1 MSLYAGLHGSE
12 PCDHFIL
19 LIKKQIMKFKK
30 FIIPALCMAMLS
42 AGCSGQDPV
51 PPGNGQ
57 NGNGGT
63 NENIENG
70 LQVTASTTVIN
81 ADGQDAARINVY
93 YDKVKLSLDAVAFY
107 DAKSN
112 DVLDLSKFTI
122 EDNTLVYTVTE
133 PGEFSFWVAY
143 KTHNTK
149 DRPTTISAVEFSV
162 PDAPEDPQPDNT
174 SFVRRTL
181 ITQFTGLGCGYC
193 PFMIAAME
201 DVRKSAEYAD
211 KSVLAACHTY
221 GGDPYQPDVPLDY
234 AMGVS
239 TYPYVNFDFQTG
251 VGNNGYNNNVSN
263 IKQAIDKSLS
273 VDAGAGISVGME
285 VAGNKLVARV
295 TVKAARSGSFRVGA
309 WVLEDGLTGTQL
321 NNGMKGDYDFNT
333 HNNVIRHVNSR
344 YSGSDYSGHEV
355 GALAAG
361 GTGEHLFT
369 MTLDESWVVKNCHVI
384 FFVTELVDKG
394 YAVTNAIDVP
404 VKSSTIPFE
413 YR

>member
-1 MSLYAGLHGSE
+1 
-12 PCDHFIL
+12 
-19 LIKKQIMKFKK
+19 MKFKK

-51 PPGNGQ
+51 TPGNGQ

-162 PDAPEDPQPDNT
+162 PDA
-174 SFVRRTL
+174 V
-181 ITQFTGLGCGYC
+181 
-193 PFMIAAME
+193 
-201 DVRKSAEYAD
+201 
-211 KSVLAACHTY
+211 
-221 GGDPYQPDVPLDY
+221 
-234 AMGVS
+234 
-239 TYPYVNFDFQTG
+239 
-251 VGNNGYNNNVSN
+251 VSN
-263 IKQAIDKSLS
+263 FHLPESTMLMA
-273 VDAGAGISVGME
+273 
-285 VAGNKLVARV
+285 VAAFGGFDHVLNAYQVA
-295 TVKAARSGSFRVGA
+295 
-309 WVLEDGLTGTQL
+309 
-321 NNGMKGDYDFNT
+321 
-333 HNNVIRHVNSR
+333 
-344 YSGSDYSGHEV
+344 
-355 GALAAG
+355 
-361 GTGEHLFT
+361 
-369 MTLDESWVVKNCHVI
+369 LDEGYRFGPYGDAMLVV
-384 FFVTELVDKG
+384 
-394 YAVTNAIDVP
+394 
-404 VKSSTIPFE
+404 
-413 YR
+413 

>member
-51 PPGNGQ
+51 TPGNGQ

-133 PGEFSFWVAY
+133 PVNFRSGLLI
-143 KTHNTK
+143 
-149 DRPTTISAVEFSV
+149 RPTIPKIVR
-162 PDAPEDPQPDNT
+162 QP
-174 SFVRRTL
+174 FL
-181 ITQFTGLGCGYC
+181 L
-193 PFMIAAME
+193 
-201 DVRKSAEYAD
+201 
-211 KSVLAACHTY
+211 
-221 GGDPYQPDVPLDY
+221 
-234 AMGVS
+234 
-239 TYPYVNFDFQTG
+239 
-251 VGNNGYNNNVSN
+251 
-263 IKQAIDKSLS
+263 
-273 VDAGAGISVGME
+273 
-285 VAGNKLVARV
+285 
-295 TVKAARSGSFRVGA
+295 
-309 WVLEDGLTGTQL
+309 
-321 NNGMKGDYDFNT
+321 
-333 HNNVIRHVNSR
+333 
-344 YSGSDYSGHEV
+344 
-355 GALAAG
+355 
-361 GTGEHLFT
+361 
-369 MTLDESWVVKNCHVI
+369 
-384 FFVTELVDKG
+384 
-394 YAVTNAIDVP
+394 
-404 VKSSTIPFE
+404 
-413 YR
+413 

>member
-1 MSLYAGLHGSE
+1 
-12 PCDHFIL
+12 
-19 LIKKQIMKFKK
+19 
-30 FIIPALCMAMLS
+30 
-42 AGCSGQDPV
+42 
-51 PPGNGQ
+51 
-57 NGNGGT
+57 
-63 NENIENG
+63 
-70 LQVTASTTVIN
+70 
-81 ADGQDAARINVY
+81 
-93 YDKVKLSLDAVAFY
+93 
-107 DAKSN
+107 
-112 DVLDLSKFTI
+112 
-122 EDNTLVYTVTE
+122 
-133 PGEFSFWVAY
+133 
-143 KTHNTK
+143 
-149 DRPTTISAVEFSV
+149 
-162 PDAPEDPQPDNT
+162 
-174 SFVRRTL
+174 
-181 ITQFTGLGCGYC
+181 
-193 PFMIAAME
+193 
-201 DVRKSAEYAD
+201 
-211 KSVLAACHTY
+211 
-221 GGDPYQPDVPLDY
+221 
-234 AMGVS
+234 MGVS

-251 VGNNGYNNNVSN
+251 LGNFGYNSNVSN
-263 IKQAIDKSLS
+263 IKKNIDKSLS

-384 FFVTELVDKG
+384 FFVTELVDKD

>member
-30 FIIPALCMAMLS
+30 FIIPCALYGYVERGMFR
-42 AGCSGQDPV
+42 AGSGDP
-51 PPGNGQ
+51 GGGQ

-193 PFMIAAME
+193 P
-201 DVRKSAEYAD
+201 
-211 KSVLAACHTY
+211 L
-221 GGDPYQPDVPLDY
+221 
-234 AMGVS
+234 
-239 TYPYVNFDFQTG
+239 
-251 VGNNGYNNNVSN
+251 
-263 IKQAIDKSLS
+263 
-273 VDAGAGISVGME
+273 
-285 VAGNKLVARV
+285 
-295 TVKAARSGSFRVGA
+295 
-309 WVLEDGLTGTQL
+309 
-321 NNGMKGDYDFNT
+321 
-333 HNNVIRHVNSR
+333 
-344 YSGSDYSGHEV
+344 
-355 GALAAG
+355 
-361 GTGEHLFT
+361 
-369 MTLDESWVVKNCHVI
+369 
-384 FFVTELVDKG
+384 
-394 YAVTNAIDVP
+394 
-404 VKSSTIPFE
+404 
-413 YR
+413 

>member
-1 MSLYAGLHGSE
+1 
-12 PCDHFIL
+12 
-19 LIKKQIMKFKK
+19 MKFKK

-51 PPGNGQ
+51 TPGNGQ

-162 PDAPEDPQPDNT
+162 PDAPAGQHLVRPPDAHHA
-174 SFVRRTL
+174 VH
-181 ITQFTGLGCGYC
+181 GLGLRLLSFYDRCDGRCTQVGRICGQ
-193 PFMIAAME
+193 
-201 DVRKSAEYAD
+201 VR
-211 KSVLAACHTY
+211 
-221 GGDPYQPDVPLDY
+221 
-234 AMGVS
+234 
-239 TYPYVNFDFQTG
+239 TG
-251 VGNNGYNNNVSN
+251 
-263 IKQAIDKSLS
+263 SLS
-273 VDAGAGISVGME
+273 
-285 VAGNKLVARV
+285 
-295 TVKAARSGSFRVGA
+295 
-309 WVLEDGLTGTQL
+309 
-321 NNGMKGDYDFNT
+321 
-333 HNNVIRHVNSR
+333 
-344 YSGSDYSGHEV
+344 
-355 GALAAG
+355 
-361 GTGEHLFT
+361 HL
-369 MTLDESWVVKNCHVI
+369 W
-384 FFVTELVDKG
+384 G
-394 YAVTNAIDVP
+394 
-404 VKSSTIPFE
+404 
-413 YR
+413 

>member
-1 MSLYAGLHGSE
+1 
-12 PCDHFIL
+12 
-19 LIKKQIMKFKK
+19 MKFKK

-51 PPGNGQ
+51 TPGNGQ

-174 SFVRRTL
+174 
-181 ITQFTGLGCGYC
+181 
-193 PFMIAAME
+193 
-201 DVRKSAEYAD
+201 
-211 KSVLAACHTY
+211 
-221 GGDPYQPDVPLDY
+221 
-234 AMGVS
+234 
-239 TYPYVNFDFQTG
+239 
-251 VGNNGYNNNVSN
+251 
-263 IKQAIDKSLS
+263 
-273 VDAGAGISVGME
+273 AG
-285 VAGNKLVARV
+285 
-295 TVKAARSGSFRVGA
+295 RSSRSSRA
-309 WVLEDGLTGTQL
+309 WV
-321 NNGMKGDYDFNT
+321 
-333 HNNVIRHVNSR
+333 
-344 YSGSDYSGHEV
+344 
-355 GALAAG
+355 AA
-361 GTGEHLFT
+361 TVL
-369 MTLDESWVVKNCHVI
+369 L
-384 FFVTELVDKG
+384 
-394 YAVTNAIDVP
+394 
-404 VKSSTIPFE
+404 
-413 YR
+413 